1 MTVNRMTL
9 AQAILIR
16 SDTFSRPWLRD
27 GTLIMGGSLLVAVC
41 AQVSVPLPYTPVPV
55 TLQTFAVLLIGAL
68 LGPRLG
74 AMAMAA
80 YLAEGLAGLP
90 VFAGGRSAWSPSSLP
105 PLPVIVGPT
114 AGYLLAFVPAA
125 ALSGFLARRGW
136 DRRFFTAAAALFA
149 GSFVILGCGFCW
161 LAGVTWLASGQ
172 VRAAELFALA
182 VAPFLPADV
191 VKVLLAALALPT
203 AWKFVAPAHEIN
215 TPDDCVK

>member
-9 AQAILIR
+9 ARAVLLR
-16 SDTFSRPWLRD
+16 TDTFSRPWLRD
-27 GTLIMGGSLLVAVC
+27 ATLTLAGSLLVAVC
-41 AQVSVPLPYTPVPV
+41 AQVSIPLPYTPVPV

-105 PLPVIVGPT
+105 ALPVIIGPT

-125 ALSGFLARRGW
+125 AVSGLLARRGW

-161 LAGVTWLASGQ
+161 LAGVTWLVSGQ

-182 VAPFLPADV
+182 VVPFLPGDV
-191 VKVLLAALALPT
+191 LKVLLAAIALPA
-203 AWKFVAPAHEIN
+203 AWKFVAPADH
-215 TPDDCVK
+215 TSTRRD